1 MTWERIKSRS
11 APVKSGIPTSNDV
24 LAQLSP
30 LLLSLAKSEDSGYGT
45 KVCKGTPKC
54 ESVSKA
60 SEQQAGKKRKTCC
73 KRPAY
78 KLQRLNG

>member
-30 LLLSLAKSEDSGYGT
+30 LLLFLARSEDSGYGT
-45 KVCKGTPKC
+45 RVCKDTPKC
-54 ESVSKA
+54 ESVSRV

-73 KRPAY
+73 KLPVY
-78 KLQRLNG
+78 KVVAERD